1 MFHHG
6 EADYQRIILSQCAD
20 QGINLSEEMGFQKI
34 FESAYGSGVLNVLRE
49 RIPEG
54 GGCTPEG
61 SSSHGGFV
69 SRCGEQAGWRRR
81 NLENRLLM

>member
-1 MFHHG
+1 
-6 EADYQRIILSQCAD
+6 
-20 QGINLSEEMGFQKI
+20 MGFQKI

-49 RIPEG
+49 RIPKG

-69 SRCGEQAGWRRR
+69 SRWGGTSWMEEEELGEQA
-81 NLENRLLM
+81 LDVEEIL